1 MKWKR
6 WERRH
11 HKGRPKTSN
20 MISFDRHLVSS
31 SKVTKKRHKT
41 WKKSFSRTACRSSKH
56 TVVLNRYC
64 GKLFSNEGK
73 CVEIFHQETYSRL
86 DHLFEFTALNENVF
100 FTRSVF
106 LHRVQLTHR
115 HVRTYPRSEPVCSSL
130 PWQVAVRMKFLVF
143 SEPSS
148 PSSRTQH
155 GAVTIVPRT
164 ARRQCQGWVGR
175 EGQIIT
181 PRKNLLFI
189 WPRY

>member
-31 SKVTKKRHKT
+31 SKVTKKRHET
-41 WKKSFSRTACRSSKH
+41 WKKSFSRRACRSSKH
-56 TVVLNRYC
+56 TVILNRYC

-100 FTRSVF
+100 FTRSVL
-106 LHRVQLTHR
+106 LHRVKLTHR
-115 HVRTYPRSEPVCSSL
+115 HVRTYLRSKPVWSSL

-143 SEPSS
+143 SKPS
-148 PSSRTQH
+148 
-155 GAVTIVPRT
+155 
-164 ARRQCQGWVGR
+164 
-175 EGQIIT
+175 
-181 PRKNLLFI
+181 LLL
-189 WPRY
+189 PPEHSMALSL